1 MDYRHE
7 MWLNAVDKTEGNSLE
22 HYASK
27 YYDPKKRHE
36 YYMRT
41 RKLKGNS
48 GALAVGLSAHKG
60 AVSAAKPAK
69 GSSGALA
76 VGLSAH
82 NGAVSAEKR
91 ATREANINSVRKI
104 LQDKTRK
111 AKFKRQME
119 SAINDSLKNFKGSAT
134 EREKLKKAL
143 TQSLSKT
150 LSTADQESD
159 VVRFNKMVKSI
170 SDVLDKGEYTGHE
183 AKKAI
188 KSFISN
194 ARSKIH

>member
-1 MDYRHE
+1 MGYRHE

-41 RKLKGNS
+41 RKLKGR
-48 GALAVGLSAHKG
+48 
-60 AVSAAKPAK
+60 
-69 GSSGALA
+69 
-76 VGLSAH
+76 LSAH
-82 NGAVSAEKR
+82 NGVASSLKGAVSGAKTATSATEKQAMR
-91 ATREANINSVRKI
+91 DANINSAKQI
-104 LQDKTRK
+104 LQNKVRK

-119 SAINDSLKNFKGSAT
+119 SAISDALKNFKGSAT
-134 EREKLKKAL
+134 ERERLKKAL

-159 VVRFNKMVKSI
+159 VVRFNKMIKSV
-170 SDVLDKGEYTGHE
+170 SDVLDKGEYVGHN

>member
-1 MDYRHE
+1 MGYRHE

-41 RKLKGNS
+41 RKLKGR
-48 GALAVGLSAHKG
+48 
-60 AVSAAKPAK
+60 
-69 GSSGALA
+69 
-76 VGLSAH
+76 LSAH
-82 NGAVSAEKR
+82 NGVASSLKGAASSLKGAVSGAKTATSATEKQAMR
-91 ATREANINSVRKI
+91 DANINSAKQI
-104 LQDKTRK
+104 LQNKVRK

-119 SAINDSLKNFKGSAT
+119 SAISDALKNFKGSAT
-134 EREKLKKAL
+134 ERERLKKAL

-159 VVRFNKMVKSI
+159 VVRFNKMIKSV
-170 SDVLDKGEYTGHE
+170 SDVLDKGEYVGHN